1 MDDMGNWKEE
11 LLKKG
16 MKAMQ
21 SETAQ
26 KIMGNE
32 KVQKGFAAAFKAG
45 YDLKH
50 GIDEKKSDFAKRFNL
65 ATRDDLRDMKR
76 ELDRLRRQVSSLQ
89 KQKDNGDEG

>member
-1 MDDMGNWKEE
+1 MGNWKEE

-26 KIMGNE
+26 KIMSNE
-32 KVQKGFAAAFKAG
+32 KVQKGFAAAFKAS
-45 YDLKH
+45 YEIKNEL
-50 GIDEKKSDFAKRFNL
+50 DEKKSDFARRFNL

-76 ELDRLRRQVSSLQ
+76 ELDRLRRQVSHLQ
-89 KQKDNGDEG
+89 KQKEDGDE